1 MKEKNK
7 EYVCWCSEVT
17 EDDITNAIQ
26 KGAESVEKV
35 IAATGAM
42 KNCDCANKNPKG
54 T

>member
-17 EDDITNAIQ
+17 EDDITNAIK